1 MGGEWLAWVDVA
13 NGDAAWEAMAGAFL
27 EGAIPHCTS
36 ARIGISEAKNM
47 YVICVTTADYT
58 DLAVRPTLRPCI
70 SKLSAVKP
78 NVLGPPQD
86 VKASYDELHALGLL
100 AEAESGY
107 RIEVLNYTGLC
118 ASHDGDSWSA
128 TRNGMEL
135 CLYRTQ
141 NLSNQGEVDKLQGI
155 LQKGSFE
162 RTAARPCP
170 HYGRNSCRFKGNC
183 WVRLHPPRSVFRV
196 HGSDSAGVVSGRVCT
211 RPTAA
216 RSARSPHHHRIRVPL
231 PNLAPSRRRRVRGIR
246 CRRRRVRGMRVR

>member
-70 SKLSAVKP
+70 SKLSTVKP

-155 LQKGSFE
+155 LQNPGRGANTPLSVDGQV
-162 RTAARPCP
+162 ARLINDATDV
-170 HYGRNSCRFKGNC
+170 Y
-183 WVRLHPPRSVFRV
+183 
-196 HGSDSAGVVSGRVCT
+196 
-211 RPTAA
+211 
-216 RSARSPHHHRIRVPL
+216 
-231 PNLAPSRRRRVRGIR
+231 NLSQMYIWWMPW
-246 CRRRRVRGMRVR
+246 C

>member
-1 MGGEWLAWVDVA
+1 M
-13 NGDAAWEAMAGAFL
+13 
-27 EGAIPHCTS
+27 
-36 ARIGISEAKNM
+36 
-47 YVICVTTADYT
+47 
-58 DLAVRPTLRPCI
+58 
-70 SKLSAVKP
+70 
-78 NVLGPPQD
+78 LGPQD

-183 WVRLHPPRSVFRV
+183 WVRLHPP
-196 HGSDSAGVVSGRVCT
+196 ALCLLC
-211 RPTAA
+211 A
-216 RSARSPHHHRIRVPL
+216 RL
-231 PNLAPSRRRRVRGIR
+231 
-246 CRRRRVRGMRVR
+246 